1 MAVWRAPMADGTD
14 PYTPDTD
21 HESAVKKGCG
31 AYIPYWCCTHV
42 QEFDSTAY
50 VQVHAAQLQQP

>member
-1 MAVWRAPMADGTD
+1 MADGTD

-21 HESAVKKGCG
+21 HESAVKKGRG
-31 AYIPYWCCTHV
+31 AYILYWCCTHV